1 MKRFIISL
9 SLFLP
14 ILFFMGCDDDSE
26 IKNHII
32 AKIPEASGISYCEN
46 SDTLVVANDEG
57 KFYEIDKSGKILNTN
72 LLGKFDLEG
81 VVCEEDRFVFALED
95 GKILTVE
102 RKTLTQ
108 NLIAIEGLEK
118 LKKNSGIEGIAKIG
132 KKFILSSQSK
142 EKEDARLIIINLKSD
157 HAKVE
162 DMIKSEIID
171 SSGLEYKDDK
181 LYVVSDKKD
190 KLYLFDIDKKKILK
204 KIDLPPFAVEGL
216 TFDNDENIWFSDDDG
231 AVLRYK
237 FKDL

>member
-1 MKRFIISL
+1 MKKFIISL
-9 SLFLP
+9 SLFIP
-14 ILFFMGCDDDSE
+14 VLFFMGCDDNE

-57 KFYEIDKSGKILNTN
+57 KFYEIDKNGKILNTH
-72 LLGKFDLEG
+72 LLGKYDLEG
-81 VVCEEDRFVFALED
+81 VVCEDDRFVFALEV
-95 GKILTVE
+95 GKILTIE

-108 NLIAIEGLEK
+108 NLIPIEGLEK
-118 LKKNSGIEGIAKIG
+118 LKKNNGIEGIAKVG

-142 EKEDARLIIINLKSD
+142 EKDDARLIIITLKSD
-157 HAKVE
+157 RAKVE
-162 DMIKSEIID
+162 DTIESEIID
-171 SSGLEYKDDK
+171 SSGLDYKEDK

-190 KLYLFDIDKKKILK
+190 KLYLFDINKEEIIK
-204 KIDLPPFAVEGL
+204 KIDLPPFAVEGVAL
-216 TFDNDENIWFSDDDG
+216 DNDGNIWFSDDDG

>member
-1 MKRFIISL
+1 MKKFIISL
-9 SLFLP
+9 GLFIP
-14 ILFFMGCDDDSE
+14 ILFFMGCDDNE

-57 KFYEIDKSGKILNTN
+57 KFYEIDKNGKILNTH
-72 LLGKFDLEG
+72 LLGKYDLEG
-81 VVCEEDRFVFALED
+81 VVCEDDRFVFALED

-108 NLIAIEGLEK
+108 NLIHIEGLEK
-118 LKKNSGIEGIAKIG
+118 LKKNSGIEGITKVG
-132 KKFILSSQSK
+132 KNFILSSQSK
-142 EKEDARLIIINLKSD
+142 EKDDARLIIITLKSD
-157 HAKVE
+157 GAKVE
-162 DMIKSEIID
+162 DTIASEIID
-171 SSGLEYKDDK
+171 SSGLEYKEDK

-190 KLYLFDIDKKKILK
+190 KLYLFDIDKEKIIK
-204 KIDLPPFAVEGL
+204 KIDLPPFAVEGVAL
-216 TFDNDENIWFSDDDG
+216 DNDGNIWFSDDDG